1 MIFKWFTRWAIRRFQ
16 ARYDYD
22 MAYADE
28 LLETSGMAFM
38 HYALM
43 GMPAAYRK
51 DVPRDAWYAVKMVA
65 ARQEDCG
72 PCLQLV
78 MNMAEREGVPAAVR
92 RAVWARDE
100 AAMSEDVRLA
110 WRYAEAAMGHT
121 PDLADRCMAVAQRW
135 GRRGLASLALSM
147 TASRSFPMLKYALG
161 HGQQCR
167 AVRIEGQVLTGAE
180 PPAAD
185 MLHDGCP

>member
-1 MIFKWFTRWAIRRFQ
+1 MIFKWLIRLCIRRFQ
-16 ARYDYD
+16 DRYDYD
-22 MAYADE
+22 MSYAQA
-28 LLETSGMAFM
+28 LLDTSRMAFM

-43 GMPAAYRK
+43 GMPAAYRQ

-78 MNMAEREGVPAAVR
+78 MNMARADGVPVAVC

-100 AAMSEDVRLA
+100 RDMGDDVRLA
-110 WRYAEAAMGHT
+110 WRYAEAAMGHA
-121 PDLADRCMAVAQRW
+121 PDLADWCAAVEQRW
-135 GRRGLASLALSM
+135 GQRGLASLALSM

-167 AVRIEGQVLTGAE
+167 AVRIDGQVLANVGM
-180 PPAAD
+180 PASEWP
-185 MLHDGCP
+185 HHGRP